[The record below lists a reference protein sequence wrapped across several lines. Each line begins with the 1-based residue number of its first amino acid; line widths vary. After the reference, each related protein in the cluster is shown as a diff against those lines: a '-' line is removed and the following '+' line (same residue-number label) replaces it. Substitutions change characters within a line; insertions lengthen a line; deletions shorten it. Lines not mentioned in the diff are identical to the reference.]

1 MALGRLLRSDKMVK
15 LINRLTGS
23 VVNVDEA
30 RVNEYTAAGHRL
42 AAVAAPVALSAQEKP
57 AKKTRKTKKAGG

>member
-1 MALGRLLRSDKMVK
+1 MVK

-23 VVNVDEA
+23 VMYVDEA

-42 AAVAAPVALSAQEKP
+42 AAVAAPVALSAQ
-57 AKKTRKTKKAGG
+57 AKQTQARKTKKAGG